1 MLGRRALELAVGVYF
16 IWATLQFLWYRAR
29 LDPFSFATI
38 DIGHERHHPGALRAD
53 RDEATGN
60 TARPLAGASHHTD
73 AAAGVRV
80 GVEAPPVNADG
91 LQPASEPDHRVAAF
105 TAAGAAAEAAA
116 ASTDAATPPASPAAA
131 AAFAAPR
138 APRASR
144 GAPPAPR
151 PRPNILFIISD
162 DHSAEAVGFRP
173 TSRLGA
179 LAETTHLN
187 QLASQGA
194 VIEDSFAVLSLC
206 SPSRATILTGRYPHQ
221 HGVTG
226 LNGRVSSSAVTYVSK
241 LRDAGYR
248 TGIVGKVRSQPD
260 HTRDLTRH
268 FILGSIFA
276 SSATGICRLHHR
288 PQQRPTNINAPMPRD
303 PYIYPYI
310 YPYIRSGIWR
320 IRRASPPWASKSM
333 TFSSSRGPTITLK

>member
-29 LDPFSFATI
+29 LDPFSFATTGS
-38 DIGHERHHPGALRAD
+38 GHERLHPGALRAD
-53 RDEATGN
+53 LVDLDEATGN
-60 TARPLAGASHHTD
+60 TARPLAGASHHTA
-73 AAAGVRV
+73 AAAGVRA
-80 GVEAPPVNADG
+80 GVEAPPVNAAG

-138 APRASR
+138 AP
-144 GAPPAPR
+144 GAQAAPR

-187 QLASQGA
+187 RLASQGA

-248 TGIVGKVRSQPD
+248 TGIVGKVRSRPD

-276 SSATGICRLHHR
+276 SSTTGTCRLHHR
-288 PQQRPTNINAPMPRD
+288 PLQRPTNINAPMPRD
-303 PYIYPYI
+303 PYIYPYV
-310 YPYIRSGIWR
+310 S
-320 IRRASPPWASKSM
+320 
-333 TFSSSRGPTITLK
+333 LHL